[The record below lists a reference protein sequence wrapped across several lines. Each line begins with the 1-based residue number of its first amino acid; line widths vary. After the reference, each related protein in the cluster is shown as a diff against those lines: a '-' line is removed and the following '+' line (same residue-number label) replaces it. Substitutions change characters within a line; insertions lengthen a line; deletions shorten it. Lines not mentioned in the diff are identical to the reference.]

1 MSIDR
6 TDLAE
11 RLDLALDAIL
21 FVRATLAQG
30 TGPPLPD
37 EALDAA
43 LSYDQGFQMA
53 KQDFVVALEGLQRA
67 GVADEATLTVE
78 STGHAMVSQAAEVG
92 WHLACL
98 LHQCKPGTSKG

>member
-1 MSIDR
+1 MSAD
-6 TDLAE
+6 DLTE

-21 FVRATLAQG
+21 AVRVTLAG
-30 TGPPLPD
+30 GIGLALPD

-43 LSYDQGFQMA
+43 LGYDQGFQVA
-53 KQDFVVALEGLQRA
+53 RQDFVAALEGLQRV

-98 LHQCKPGTSKG
+98 LHQRKQ